1 MIMKLQ
7 GKVIVVTGA
16 GSGIGRATSLKL
28 AREGA
33 IVVSSDYN
41 EATAKETSERIRQS
55 GGQASFVRAD
65 VSKPDDIQRMI
76 DFAVKTHGTIDGI
89 FNNAGVGDIRSF
101 EEHTPDYYNHVI
113 SVDQF
118 GVYLG
123 IYYASKKMKE
133 LGVKG
138 TIVSTASIFGYMA
151 AKGSFAYQAA
161 KAAVVMMTKS
171 AALELADAGIRVAA
185 VAPGFIDTPIIK
197 DGDDFKQFLSEQHL
211 SKKLIQPEQVA
222 DVVAFLFS
230 EEASAI
236 NGQTVPVDDGF
247 LVFKR
252 A

>member
-1 MIMKLQ
+1 MKLKN
-7 GKVIVVTGA
+7 KVLIVTGA

-28 AREGA
+28 ASEGA

-41 EATAKETSERIRQS
+41 EATAKETAEMVDKA
-55 GGQASFVRAD
+55 GGQASYIRAD
-65 VSKPDDIQRMI
+65 VSNEEDVRNLINQTVEK
-76 DFAVKTHGTIDGI
+76 HGTIDGI
-89 FNNAGVGDIRSF
+89 FNNAGVGDVRSF
-101 EEHTPDYYNHVI
+101 EKHTPDYFNRVI

-138 TIVSTASIFGYMA
+138 IIINTASIFGYMA

-161 KAAVVMMTKS
+161 KAAVIMMTKS
-171 AALELADAGIRVAA
+171 AALELAEDGIRVAA

-197 DGDDFKQFLSEQHL
+197 DGDDFKTFMADQHL
-211 SKKLIQPEQVA
+211 SKKLISPEQIA

-230 EEASAI
+230 KEASAI

-247 LVFKR
+247 LIFKR
-252 A
+252 S

>member
-1 MIMKLQ
+1 MKLEN
-7 GKVIVVTGA
+7 KVIIITGA
-16 GSGIGRATSLKL
+16 GSGIGRATALKL
-28 AREGA
+28 AAEGA

-41 EATAKETSERIRQS
+41 EATAKETAELIKQA
-55 GGQASFVRAD
+55 GGQASAIRAD
-65 VSKPDDIQRMI
+65 VSSVEDVKNMI
-76 DFAVKTHGTIDGI
+76 DKAVETHGTLDGI

-101 EEHTPDYYNHVI
+101 EDHTPEYFNHVI

-138 TIVSTASIFGYMA
+138 IIVNTASIFGYMA

-171 AALELADAGIRVAA
+171 AALELADAGIRVTA

-197 DGDDFKQFLSEQHL
+197 DGDDFKNFLAEQHL
-211 SKKLIQPEQVA
+211 SKKLIQPEQIA

-236 NGQTVPVDDGF
+236 NGQTIPVEDGF
-247 LVFKR
+247 LIFKR
-252 A
+252 S

>member
-1 MIMKLQ
+1 MRLQ
-7 GKVIVVTGA
+7 NKVLIVTGA

-28 AREGA
+28 ASEGA
-33 IVVSSDYN
+33 TIVSSDYN
-41 EATAKETSERIRQS
+41 EATAMETADLIQKA
-55 GGQASFVRAD
+55 GGQASYCKAD
-65 VSKPDDIQRMI
+65 VSKPEDIRNLI
-76 DFAVKTHGTIDGI
+76 DQTVAKHGTLDGI
-89 FNNAGVGDIRSF
+89 FNNAGVGDVRSF

-133 LGVKG
+133 LGVQG
-138 TIVSTASIFGYMA
+138 TIVNTASIFGYTA

-171 AALELADAGIRVAA
+171 AALELADDGIRVVA

-197 DGDDFKQFLSEQHL
+197 DGDDFKDFLADQHL
-211 SKKLIQPEQVA
+211 SKKLIQPEQIA
-222 DVVAFLFS
+222 DVVTFLFS
-230 EEASAI
+230 SEASAI

-247 LVFKR
+247 LIFKR

>member
-1 MIMKLQ
+1 MRLQ
-7 GKVIVVTGA
+7 NKVLIVTGA

-28 AREGA
+28 ASEGA
-33 IVVSSDYN
+33 IIVSSDYN
-41 EATAKETSERIRQS
+41 EATAKETADLIQKA
-55 GGQASFVRAD
+55 GGQASYIKAD
-65 VSKPDDIQRMI
+65 VSKPEDIRNLI
-76 DFAVKTHGTIDGI
+76 DQTVAEHGTLDGI
-89 FNNAGVGDIRSF
+89 FNNAGVGDVRSF
-101 EEHTPDYYNHVI
+101 EEHTPEYYNHVI

-133 LGVKG
+133 LGVQG
-138 TIVSTASIFGYMA
+138 TIVNTASIFGYTA

-171 AALELADAGIRVAA
+171 AALELADDGIRVVA

-197 DGDDFKQFLSEQHL
+197 DGDDFKNFLADQHL
-211 SKKLIQPEQVA
+211 SKKLIQPEQIA
-222 DVVAFLFS
+222 DVVTFLFS
-230 EEASAI
+230 SEASAI

-247 LVFKR
+247 LIFKR

>member
-1 MIMKLQ
+1 MRLQ
-7 GKVIVVTGA
+7 NKVLIVTGA

-28 AREGA
+28 ASEGA
-33 IVVSSDYN
+33 TIVSSDYN
-41 EATAKETSERIRQS
+41 EATAKETADLIQKA
-55 GGQASFVRAD
+55 GGQASYIKAD
-65 VSKPDDIQRMI
+65 VSKPEDIRNLI
-76 DFAVKTHGTIDGI
+76 DQTVAEHGTLDGI
-89 FNNAGVGDIRSF
+89 FNNAGVGDVRSF
-101 EEHTPDYYNHVI
+101 EEHTPEYYNHVI

-133 LGVKG
+133 LGVQG
-138 TIVSTASIFGYMA
+138 TIVNTASIFGYTA

-171 AALELADAGIRVAA
+171 AALELADDGIRVVA

-197 DGDDFKQFLSEQHL
+197 DGDDFKNFLADQHL
-211 SKKLIQPEQVA
+211 SKKLIQPEQIA
-222 DVVAFLFS
+222 DVVTFLFS
-230 EEASAI
+230 SEASAI

-247 LVFKR
+247 LIFKR

>member
-1 MIMKLQ
+1 MRLQ
-7 GKVIVVTGA
+7 NKVLIVTGA

-28 AREGA
+28 ASEGA
-33 IVVSSDYN
+33 IIVSSDYN
-41 EATAKETSERIRQS
+41 EATAKETADLIQKA
-55 GGQASFVRAD
+55 GGQASYIKAD
-65 VSKPDDIQRMI
+65 VSKPEDIRNLI
-76 DFAVKTHGTIDGI
+76 DQTVAEHGTLDGI
-89 FNNAGVGDIRSF
+89 FNNAGVGDVRSF

-133 LGVKG
+133 LGVQG
-138 TIVSTASIFGYMA
+138 TIVNTASIFGYTA

-171 AALELADAGIRVAA
+171 AALELADDGIRVVA

-197 DGDDFKQFLSEQHL
+197 DGDEFKNFLADQHL
-211 SKKLIQPEQVA
+211 SKKLIQPEQIA
-222 DVVAFLFS
+222 DVVTFLFS
-230 EEASAI
+230 SEASAI

-247 LVFKR
+247 LIFKR